1 MTAHIYFDDAFEIS
15 DVCDDWMQVNQFVRL
30 FVACIDEA
38 GSYVH
43 QTNIRLRPPKKVPT
57 PYGGRLVYSLP
68 GKTKMIVHLKDK
80 SKIRHKKRWSQCM
93 YMYYLLG
100 HRLMELPIAVD
111 RKDVLAE
118 NTYILTLDGDI
129 DFQPP
134 AVSLLVDLMKKNKN
148 LGAACGRIH
157 PVGSG
162 PMVWYQ
168 LFEYAIGH
176 WLQKATEHMIGCVMC
191 SPGCFSLFRAK
202 ALMDDNVMRRY
213 TTKSEEPRHYV
224 QYDQGEDRWLCT
236 LLLQRGYRVEYSAA
250 SDAYT
255 HCPEGFNEF
264 FNQRRR
270 WVPSTIANIFDLLVD
285 YKRTVKIN
293 DNISLPYI
301 WYQCMLMS
309 GTIIGPG
316 TIFLMLVGAFVAA
329 FKISNWLSFYYNLWP
344 IVLYTLCCLTCKSNW
359 QLLLSGI
366 LSTFYALIMMAVIV
380 GTALQLGEDGIGS
393 PSAIFLISMVGSFF
407 IAAVLH
413 PQEFW
418 CVVPG
423 LIYLLCIPSMYL
435 LLIIYSITNLNV
447 VSWGTREVAV
457 KKTKKELEEERKQ
470 AQTIQKKAK
479 KEGVW
484 GLLLNGSD
492 NDEEEGGID
501 FSIGNVIRLMLFT
514 HKKETH
520 ERDQLLRIADS
531 LDTLTKRLDH
541 IEKYTNFTY
550 RYGFILTFIFYYSV
564 IDPHTKK
571 QRRKSSRMS
580 VHGEILTNVSEG
592 GETMDMDSNDEE
604 SEITEPREERDDLI
618 NPFWIEDKD
627 IGRGEVDYLS
637 GVEIQFWKDLIE
649 KYLHPL
655 DADKQKQVRNH

>member
-1 MTAHIYFDDAFEIS
+1 M
-15 DVCDDWMQVNQFVRL
+15 FV
-30 FVACIDEA
+30 
-38 GSYVH
+38 H
-43 QTNIRLRPPKKVPT
+43 
-57 PYGGRLVYSLP
+57 
-68 GKTKMIVHLKDK
+68 MKDK
-80 SKIRHKKRWSQCM
+80 AKIRHKKRWSQCM

-100 HRLMELPIAVD
+100 HRLMELPISVD
-111 RKDVLAE
+111 RKEILAE

-134 AVSLLVDLMKKNKN
+134 AVSLLVDLMKKNRN

-213 TTKSEEPRHYV
+213 TTKSEEAIHYV

-255 HCPEGFNEF
+255 HAPEGFNEF

-270 WVPSTIANIFDLLVD
+270 WVPSTIANIFDLLLD
-285 YKRTVKIN
+285 YKKTIAIN

-301 WYQCMLMS
+301 WYQVMLMT

-329 FKISNWLSFYYNLWP
+329 FKISNWLSFYYNLIP
-344 IVLYTLCCLTCKSNW
+344 IVTYVVVCLVCKSSW
-359 QLLLSGI
+359 QLLLSSI
-366 LSTFYALIMMAVIV
+366 LSTAYALVMMAVIV
-380 GTALQLGEDGIGS
+380 GTALQLGEDGLGS
-393 PSAIFLISMVGSFF
+393 PSAIFLISLSGSFF
-407 IAAVLH
+407 IAACLH

-423 LIYLLCIPSMYL
+423 LMYLLCIPSMYL
-435 LLIIYSITNLNV
+435 LLTIYSITNLHV
-447 VSWGTREVAV
+447 VSWGTRETAV
-457 KKTKKELEEERKQ
+457 KKTKKEMEEEKKQ
-470 AQTIQKKAK
+470 AATQQKKAK
-479 KEGVW
+479 KEGLW
-484 GLLLNGSD
+484 GLLVNGSE

-501 FSIGNVIRLMLFT
+501 LAIGNVLRLMMFT
-514 HKKETH
+514 HKKESQ
-520 ERDQLLRIADS
+520 ERDQLVRIADS

-541 IEKYTNFTY
+541 IE
-550 RYGFILTFIFYYSV
+550 G
-564 IDPHTKK
+564 
-571 QRRKSSRMS
+571 
-580 VHGEILTNVSEG
+580 
-592 GETMDMDSNDEE
+592 
-604 SEITEPREERDDLI
+604 
-618 NPFWIEDKD
+618 
-627 IGRGEVDYLS
+627 
-637 GVEIQFWKDLIE
+637 
-649 KYLHPL
+649 
-655 DADKQKQVRNH
+655 

>member
-1 MTAHIYFDDAFEIS
+1 
-15 DVCDDWMQVNQFVRL
+15 
-30 FVACIDEA
+30 
-38 GSYVH
+38 
-43 QTNIRLRPPKKVPT
+43 
-57 PYGGRLVYSLP
+57 
-68 GKTKMIVHLKDK
+68 
-80 SKIRHKKRWSQCM
+80 M

-100 HRLMELPIAVD
+100 HRLMELPISVD
-111 RKDVLAE
+111 RKEVLAE

-213 TTKSEEPRHYV
+213 TTKSEEPLHYV

-270 WVPSTIANIFDLLVD
+270 WVPSTIANIFDLLLS
-285 YKRTVKIN
+285 YKATVKIN

-301 WYQCMLMS
+301 SYQVMLMV
-309 GTIIGPG
+309 GTVIGPG

-329 FKISNWLSFYYNLWP
+329 FKISNWVSFYYNLIP
-344 IVLYTLCCLTCKSNW
+344 IVVYTATCLLAKPKW
-359 QLLLSGI
+359 QLALSGI
-366 LSTFYALIMMAVIV
+366 LSTFYALVMMAVIV

-393 PSAIFLISMVGSFF
+393 PSAIFLISLSGSFF
-407 IAAVLH
+407 IAATLH

-418 CVVPG
+418 CIVPG

-457 KKTKKELEEERKQ
+457 KKTKKELAEERKV
-470 AQTIQKKAK
+470 AESANKKAK
-479 KEGVW
+479 KDGVW
-484 GLLLNGSD
+484 GLLLRGQQAD
-492 NDEEEGGID
+492 QGEEEGGVD
-501 FSIGNVIRLMLFT
+501 FSLGNVLRIMLFT
-514 HKKETH
+514 QKKENSQ
-520 ERDQLLRIADS
+520 EREQLIRIADS
-531 LDTLTKRLDH
+531 LDTLSKRLDH
-541 IEKYTNFTY
+541 IE
-550 RYGFILTFIFYYSV
+550 GV
-564 IDPHTKK
+564 IDPHTAK

-580 VHGEILTNVSEG
+580 ARGEFTSVLAASES
-592 GETMDMDSNDEE
+592 GETMGLDSDDEK
-604 SEITEPREERDDLI
+604 SQSLEPKEERDDLI
-618 NPFWIEDKD
+618 NPFWIEDRD
-627 IGRGEVDYLS
+627 VGRGEVDHLS
-637 GVEIQFWKDLIE
+637 GVEIQFWKDLID
-649 KYLHPL
+649 KYLHPI
-655 DADKQKQVRNH
+655 DADKQKEVRHFSDAMTDFMI